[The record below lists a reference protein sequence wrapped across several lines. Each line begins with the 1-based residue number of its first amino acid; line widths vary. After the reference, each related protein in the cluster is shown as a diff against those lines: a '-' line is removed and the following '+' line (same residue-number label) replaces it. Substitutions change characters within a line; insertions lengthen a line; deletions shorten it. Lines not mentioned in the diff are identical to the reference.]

1 MSQRVESRS
10 KSLEKEIGAGSSFK
24 IMGTA
29 FVPILDNREDEYL
42 TRVGL
47 RDPVEKNDPVE
58 ENPIFLK
65 H

>member
-1 MSQRVESRS
+1 V
-10 KSLEKEIGAGSSFK
+10 
-24 IMGTA
+24 GTA
-29 FVPILDNREDEYL
+29 FVPILDDREDEYL

>member
-1 MSQRVESRS
+1 VLEIAGEGDRRRIVVSSR
-10 KSLEKEIGAGSSFK
+10 K
-24 IMGTA
+24 IVGTA
-29 FVPILDNREDEYL
+29 FVPILDDREDEYL